1 MTSQIWIDGMIV
13 LLAFAAGT
21 GLGVMIGLWT
31 GRRESEQQKQA
42 AAGQVT
48 EAVKGVFSDLSL
60 QVLAKASEQLS
71 ALNRSQ
77 LEVERKLSSQ
87 ELDHKK
93 ILIDH
98 ELKGMAQTLEGLG
111 NLVRSIETERKTN
124 FAELGEVLKATQGQ
138 MTHLAEATGSLREV
152 LSSSQARGIWGER
165 IADDILRLA
174 GFLENVN
181 YYKQKTI
188 AGVGTKPDFTFL
200 LPRSL
205 VLNMDVKF
213 PISNYTRFVQAASET
228 ERVNAR
234 RAFLSDVKQR
244 IKEVTVRDYINPS
257 QNTVDCV
264 LMFIP
269 HEQIYAFI
277 QSEEPD
283 LFESALKQK
292 VVCCSPLTLFAVLAV
307 MRQAVDSFALEKA
320 SGEMLQLISEFRKQ
334 WEKFTEKFDGL
345 GQKIGSLQKEYE
357 ALATTRRR
365 QLEKPMEKLEEIR
378 ISGVDH
384 VSVPALGNPSSA
396 Q

>member
-1 MTSQIWIDGMIV
+1 MTSQIWTIV
-13 LLAFAAGT
+13 AIAFLVFLA
-21 GLGVMIGLWT
+21 GLGIGFLVGFW
-31 GRRESEQQKQA
+31 GSRRLAAEQKA
-42 AAGQVT
+42 AVT
-48 EAVKGVFSDLSL
+48 TDVTDAVKGVFSDLSL
-60 QVLAKASEQLS
+60 QVLAKASEQLT

-77 LEVERKLSSQ
+77 LETERRLSVQ
-87 ELDHKK
+87 DLDHKK
-93 ILIDH
+93 SQIDH
-98 ELKGMAQTLEGLG
+98 ELKGMTQTLDGLG
-111 NLVRSIETERKTN
+111 NLVRSIESERKSN
-124 FAELGEVLKATQGQ
+124 FAELGQVLKATQDQ
-138 MTHLAEATGSLREV
+138 MRNLSEATGSLREV

-174 GFLENVN
+174 GFVENIN
-181 YYKQKTI
+181 YLKQKAI

-213 PISNYTRFVQAASET
+213 PIANYSRYVQAAPGQ
-228 ERVNAR
+228 ERDAAR
-234 RAFLSDVKQR
+234 RAFLNDVKLR
-244 IKEVTVRDYINPS
+244 IKEVTVRDYINPA

-277 QSEEPD
+277 QSEEPE
-283 LFESALKQK
+283 LFEAALKNK

-320 SGEMLQLISEFRKQ
+320 SGEMLQVIAEFKKQ

-345 GQKIGSLQKEYE
+345 GQKIGTLQKEFE
-357 ALATTRRR
+357 GLVTTRRR
-365 QLEKPMEKLEEIR
+365 QLEKPLEKLEEMR
-378 ISGVDH
+378 LSSLDRP
-384 VSVPALGNPSSA
+384 PAIEIGNLPA